1 MAWWGRGLRCD
12 LHGCRLSAGCCQYA
26 WLTDACVDVVAYQ
39 AKDVYTERSPIT
51 HAANLKVPVVFFQGT
66 EDRVVPPD
74 QATRMYEVVKGKGL
88 PVSAQARARSTA
100 VGRRQ
105 PRCMPLTRA
114 WRAVRCVAFVV
125 TARLRW

>member
-12 LHGCRLSAGCCQYA
+12 LHGCGWCAGCGQCA
-26 WLTDACVDVVAYQ
+26 WLTDACVEVVAYQ

-51 HAANLKVPVVFFQGT
+51 HAANLRVPVVFFQGT

-88 PVSAQARARSTA
+88 PVSAQARARAAPPWVADTHVACPLPRTA
-100 VGRRQ
+100 
-105 PRCMPLTRA
+105 
-114 WRAVRCVAFVV
+114 RCVMRGFVAM
-125 TARLRW
+125 ARLRW